1 MWAASPSKRA
11 EPPWRGYS
19 RASRPCPGCARCR
32 GCGSHP
38 RRGRRKGA
46 SGGRS
51 SSRVARRPRR
61 RAAPGVMVTVTRPA
75 PLQKDVHRLAV
86 AVKAL
91 AHDGR
96 DAGGADEAPL
106 AEILARGDVGDVH
119 LDRRNADGLER
130 VEQGDAGVCIG
141 GGVEDDA
148 VCTVIIRLLDGVDEL
163 ALVVR
168 LVERD
173 VYAALLRVGANEGL
187 QVFVGTAAV
196 DPRLAD
202 AQHIEV
208 RTVQNENVH
217 FIHSFSMRCA
227 VSSTVPLP
235 SICRSAAAQ

>member
-1 MWAASPSKRA
+1 M
-11 EPPWRGYS
+11 
-19 RASRPCPGCARCR
+19 
-32 GCGSHP
+32 
-38 RRGRRKGA
+38 
-46 SGGRS
+46 
-51 SSRVARRPRR
+51 
-61 RAAPGVMVTVTRPA
+61 
-75 PLQKDVHRLAV
+75 
-86 AVKAL
+86 
-91 AHDGR
+91 
-96 DAGGADEAPL
+96 
-106 AEILARGDVGDVH
+106 
-119 LDRRNADGLER
+119 
-130 VEQGDAGVCIG
+130 CIG

-173 VYAALLRVGANEGL
+173 VHAALLRVGADEGL

-208 RTVQNENVH
+208 RAVQNENVH

-227 VSSTVPLP
+227 VSSTVPSP